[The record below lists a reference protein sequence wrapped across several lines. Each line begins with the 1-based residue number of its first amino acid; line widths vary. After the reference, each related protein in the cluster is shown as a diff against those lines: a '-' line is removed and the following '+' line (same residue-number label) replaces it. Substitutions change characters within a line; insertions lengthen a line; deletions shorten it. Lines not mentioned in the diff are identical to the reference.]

1 MPALEA
7 RSLTGPASHTVIRNI
22 DLTVGRG
29 ATHVVL
35 GPIQGGKSMVMR
47 HLLGLERA
55 SEGVICI
62 DGDEFDA
69 TTVSEPMLRRMRTR
83 IGAVFE
89 GSALLSRLS
98 AVENVELPLLEH
110 TEATAED
117 AREAA
122 QELLVEVGVLVDDD
136 ATPAVLGRAER
147 RRVALA
153 RAMALRPPIVLLDE
167 PTLGLDPHASAELDD
182 TIARL
187 QQLHGFGVLIFSHE
201 VRYAFGRADHIY
213 VLADGAI
220 VEQGDPESVQHSEH
234 PIVRRLIDRR
244 EQ

>member
-7 RSLTGPASHTVIRNI
+7 RALTGPVGHTVIRNVA
-22 DLTVGRG
+22 LEVQRG
-29 ATHVVL
+29 STHVML

-55 SEGVICI
+55 SEGMICI
-62 DGDEFDA
+62 DGEEFDA
-69 TTVSEPMLRRMRTR
+69 TTTSETMLRRMRTR

-98 AVENVELPLLEH
+98 AIENVELPLLEH
-110 TEATAED
+110 TDTTAED

-122 QELLVEVGVLVDDD
+122 QELLDEVNVRVDDE
-136 ATPAVLGRAER
+136 ATPAVLGRADR

-153 RAMALRPPIVLLDE
+153 RAMALRPAIVLLDE

-187 QQLHGFGVLIFSHE
+187 QQAHGFGVLIFSHE

-213 VLADGAI
+213 VLADGVI
-220 VEQGDPESVQHSEH
+220 VEEGDPRSVQTSDH

-244 EQ
+244 EH

>member
-1 MPALEA
+1 MPALEVRA
-7 RSLTGPASHTVIRNI
+7 LTGPAGRTVIRSI
-22 DLTVGRG
+22 DLAVDRG
-29 ATHVVL
+29 ATHVML

-47 HLLGLERA
+47 HVLGLERA
-55 SEGVICI
+55 SEGMICI
-62 DGDEFDA
+62 DGEEFDA
-69 TTVSEPMLRRMRTR
+69 TNVSESVLRRMRTR

-110 TEATAED
+110 TDATAED
-117 AREAA
+117 ARETA
-122 QELLVEVGVLVDDD
+122 QELLDEVDVRSDDD
-136 ATPAVLGRAER
+136 ATPAFLGRAER

-153 RAMALRPPIVLLDE
+153 RALALRPPIVLLDE
-167 PTLGLDPHASAELDD
+167 PTLGLDPHAAAELDD
-182 TIARL
+182 TILRL
-187 QQLHGFGVLIFSHE
+187 QQRHGFGVLIFSHE

-213 VLADGAI
+213 VLADGEI
-220 VEQGDPESVQHSEH
+220 VAEGDPEAVQRSDH